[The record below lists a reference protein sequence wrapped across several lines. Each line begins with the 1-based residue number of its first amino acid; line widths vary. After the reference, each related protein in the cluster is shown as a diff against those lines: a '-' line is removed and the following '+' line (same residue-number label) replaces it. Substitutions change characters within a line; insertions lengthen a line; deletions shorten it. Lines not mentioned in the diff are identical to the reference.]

1 MIVEEQNTLQD
12 TDIPFYDND
21 DDIIDDTDNDIEIIE
36 ENTKPVDETN
46 TIYDKQPIIDPID
59 ETTEVIEVEEPSVEI
74 ISDLEGDNNIIQDTN
89 LESIITPI
97 SASLNTSSSD
107 STATINVD
115 TTNLPIGEH
124 TILVKYEG
132 NTEQDTSVG
141 TAIINVVDEAVTN
154 TLITLQGFNLTDY
167 VANTIDYTILL
178 TENDGVTPVANKT
191 VYLYC
196 SEK

>member
-1 MIVEEQNTLQD
+1 MIAEEQNTLQD

-21 DDIIDDTDNDIEIIE
+21 DDYIDDTDNDIEIIE
-36 ENTKPVDETN
+36 DNKEPVDETN
-46 TIYDKQPIIDPID
+46 TIYDKQPIIEPID

-115 TTNLPIGEH
+115 TSDLP
-124 TILVKYEG
+124 
-132 NTEQDTSVG
+132 VG
-141 TAIINVVDEAVTN
+141 
-154 TLITLQGFNLTDY
+154 
-167 VANTIDYTILL
+167 
-178 TENDGVTPVANKT
+178 
-191 VYLYC
+191 
-196 SEK
+196 